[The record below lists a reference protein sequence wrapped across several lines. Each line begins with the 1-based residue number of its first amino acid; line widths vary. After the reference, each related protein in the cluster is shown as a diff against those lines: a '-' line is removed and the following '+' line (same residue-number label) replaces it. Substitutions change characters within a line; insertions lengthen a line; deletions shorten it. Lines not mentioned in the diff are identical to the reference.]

1 MILEFSVENY
11 LSFKDKVTF
20 SMIPDGTKKLA
31 ENYVTLDNE
40 KILKTAAVYGPNA
53 SGKTNLFSMLS
64 QITTMLRQSNYV
76 DINAPLPLV
85 PFKFDNKIKNNP
97 SSFEIKFIK
106 NGIKYIYGFSADKK
120 NIYEEYLYY
129 YPNNKV
135 AKIFDRTDIDTYSFP
150 QKSQTTL
157 KEIQKKTP
165 HNKFFLATATN
176 WNYQETKPAY
186 DFLTVDMGVCFS
198 LTELRFGAF
207 KAYKNDKN
215 ERLKKFAINFLNKAD
230 FNISDYQVNE
240 VEIPKEIL
248 VSVNLPESAK
258 ENPKAFQVSISHKV
272 GNKEYSLDIEE
283 ESIGTQILFFLIPF
297 ISDAINNQKVLIIDE
312 LDRSL
317 HPLLVKYIV
326 ELFNNQSSATPSQ
339 LIFNTHDTNLLNL
352 EILRRDQI
360 WFTEKEPNSSSSD
373 LYSLNDFSVRNKENV
388 EKGYMLG
395 KYGAIPFIEQN
406 INIWLDD

>member
-157 KEIQKKTP
+157 K
-165 HNKFFLATATN
+165 
-176 WNYQETKPAY
+176 
-186 DFLTVDMGVCFS
+186 
-198 LTELRFGAF
+198 
-207 KAYKNDKN
+207 
-215 ERLKKFAINFLNKAD
+215 
-230 FNISDYQVNE
+230 
-240 VEIPKEIL
+240 
-248 VSVNLPESAK
+248 
-258 ENPKAFQVSISHKV
+258 
-272 GNKEYSLDIEE
+272 
-283 ESIGTQILFFLIPF
+283 
-297 ISDAINNQKVLIIDE
+297 
-312 LDRSL
+312 
-317 HPLLVKYIV
+317 
-326 ELFNNQSSATPSQ
+326 
-339 LIFNTHDTNLLNL
+339 
-352 EILRRDQI
+352 
-360 WFTEKEPNSSSSD
+360 
-373 LYSLNDFSVRNKENV
+373 
-388 EKGYMLG
+388 
-395 KYGAIPFIEQN
+395 
-406 INIWLDD
+406 